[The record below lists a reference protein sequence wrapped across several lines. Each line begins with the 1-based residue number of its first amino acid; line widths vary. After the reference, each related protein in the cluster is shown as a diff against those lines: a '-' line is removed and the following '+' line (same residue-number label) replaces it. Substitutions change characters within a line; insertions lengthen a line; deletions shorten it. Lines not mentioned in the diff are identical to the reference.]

1 MKVKLTESFRIRIM
15 LYTCI
20 SLLAAVLVDM
30 AVLLFC
36 IRSRILVSDYGLNE
50 KINLHAHSSNYML
63 NNQIHA
69 STKSMLGE
77 SDIFYRIFG
86 VGIKVQL
93 IIVLIILALIIFLM
107 VFFLLTRR
115 VMAYMMNILQGACT
129 MADGDFSHRIDVR
142 YHDEFSSI
150 ADSINRMA
158 DTVEAMKQK

>member
-50 KINLHAHSSNYML
+50 RMNLHAHSSNYMI

-77 SDIFYRIFG
+77 SDIFDASCD
-86 VGIKVQL
+86 GIYDEYSAGSL
-93 IIVLIILALIIFLM
+93 HNGGWR
-107 VFFLLTRR
+107 FF
-115 VMAYMMNILQGACT
+115 
-129 MADGDFSHRIDVR
+129 S
-142 YHDEFSSI
+142 
-150 ADSINRMA
+150 
-158 DTVEAMKQK
+158 

>member
-1 MKVKLTESFRIRIM
+1 M

-50 KINLHAHSSNYML
+50 KINLHAHSSNYMI

-93 IIVLIILALIIFLM
+93 IK
-107 VFFLLTRR
+107 
-115 VMAYMMNILQGACT
+115 
-129 MADGDFSHRIDVR
+129 
-142 YHDEFSSI
+142 
-150 ADSINRMA
+150 
-158 DTVEAMKQK
+158 TVWGVGYKIEG

>member
-1 MKVKLTESFRIRIM
+1 M

-50 KINLHAHSSNYML
+50 KINLHAHSSNYMI

-93 IIVLIILALIIFLM
+93 IIVLIILALIILLM
-107 VFFLLTRR
+107 VLFLLTHR
-115 VMAYMMNILQGACT
+115 VMAYTMNILQGA
-129 MADGDFSHRIDVR
+129 
-142 YHDEFSSI
+142 
-150 ADSINRMA
+150 
-158 DTVEAMKQK
+158 

>member
-50 KINLHAHSSNYML
+50 RMNLHAHSSNYMI

-93 IIVLIILALIIFLM
+93 IIVLFILALIIFFDGIFSFDASCDGIYDEYSAGSLHNGGWR
-107 VFFLLTRR
+107 FF
-115 VMAYMMNILQGACT
+115 
-129 MADGDFSHRIDVR
+129 S
-142 YHDEFSSI
+142 
-150 ADSINRMA
+150 
-158 DTVEAMKQK
+158 